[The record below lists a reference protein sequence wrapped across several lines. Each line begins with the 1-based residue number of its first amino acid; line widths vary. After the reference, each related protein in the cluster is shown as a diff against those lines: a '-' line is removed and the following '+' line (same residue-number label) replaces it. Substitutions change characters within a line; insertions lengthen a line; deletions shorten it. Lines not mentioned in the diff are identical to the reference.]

1 MIDIH
6 KYMPISLILTTFYH
20 FHFRLTLGLLSSQDL
35 TYCLKGIV
43 LNSRELIFSL
53 NRTLVGSDVLCK
65 IQAAGGMAVDHNMSM
80 YELNFISTIFDEWT
94 LLC

>member
-1 MIDIH
+1 MHKNTNTNTNYQRH
-6 KYMPISLILTTFYH
+6 KYENSGNMGSLYPI
-20 FHFRLTLGLLSSQDL
+20 
-35 TYCLKGIV
+35 KGIV

-80 YELNFISTIFDEWT
+80 YELNFISTMFDEWT